1 LLFPSTDHIC
11 SEINIY
17 NSLIS
22 CFEIYL
28 RKKIFIVYHGS
39 VQIPDTLCRHYNCKK
54 ICFGLGKGRVCVLSF
69 LSHHVIKHQNWGSC
83 RCGTIEEK
91 KPFGLRVARFNGK
104 LAKFEK
110 IKIIAEL
117 NLSIEKKYSV
127 LIEFLQR

>member
-1 LLFPSTDHIC
+1 M
-11 SEINIY
+11 
-17 NSLIS
+17 
-22 CFEIYL
+22 
-28 RKKIFIVYHGS
+28 
-39 VQIPDTLCRHYNCKK
+39 
-54 ICFGLGKGRVCVLSF
+54 CVLSF